1 MFLQSSF
8 LYAVVPP
15 LFLPPLPAGSV
26 GPLGILDGLKPR
38 NLFAEMEPNIPTK
51 VSTYFFKKKAHPGEH
66 MYTSSSVSILKQFFK
81 TFRAKFLE
89 NSCYK
94 NVFFFGFREVN
105 QFPSLPNMQDSDLQK
120 EARAQKSFFL
130 FSHVC
135 MFQAIPLTPPRT
147 APPSTSPP
155 PP

>member
-8 LYAVVPP
+8 FYAVVAP

-38 NLFAEMEPNIPTK
+38 NLLAEMGPNIPTK
-51 VSTYFFKKKAHPGEH
+51 VYIFKKYIFFKKAHPGEH

-89 NSCYK
+89 NSCY
-94 NVFFFGFREVN
+94 NFFFR
-105 QFPSLPNMQDSDLQK
+105 
-120 EARAQKSFFL
+120 
-130 FSHVC
+130 
-135 MFQAIPLTPPRT
+135 I
-147 APPSTSPP
+147 
-155 PP
+155 